1 MGYTT
6 PVLID
11 NFTSDTINGPGYGG
25 VHPNWFLQIPYTSAT
40 LSSSQYQIGNGSLV
54 IDTDISG
61 FGEDVATVNANGGT
75 PALSTPGA
83 IATANQYGL
92 AFKYGYFQFTVSFN
106 PDGYS
111 GTGAVPALWATL
123 SGYSYGPT
131 DPNGDHSEIDFFEG
145 WPATM
150 TSWSNPFEGPV
161 GTTPNP
167 SVGDSGIIEWG
178 SNGIAAG
185 VGGYNYPPQD
195 FSIPNTYGY
204 LWTPSGLQ
212 IYLNNVLMDT
222 IPISASD
229 GGASQ
234 INFLPVILGTGYNWP
249 LTIYSVQVWQ

>member
-1 MGYTT
+1 
-6 PVLID
+6 
-11 NFTSDTINGPGYGG
+11 
-25 VHPNWFLQIPYTSAT
+25 
-40 LSSSQYQIGNGSLV
+40 
-54 IDTDISG
+54 
-61 FGEDVATVNANGGT
+61 
-75 PALSTPGA
+75 
-83 IATANQYGL
+83 
-92 AFKYGYFQFTVSFN
+92 VSFN